1 MIFRIFLSSADLKIR
16 LTTVYQDQVT
26 ITTMI
31 LKLDTN
37 LQVQRLILKQRDK
50 I

>member
-1 MIFRIFLSSADLKIR
+1 M
-16 LTTVYQDQVT
+16 VYQDQVT

>member
-16 LTTVYQDQVT
+16 LIMVYQDQVT